1 MNDTTVRCQNA
12 SVTEPKR
19 EKGDREA
26 VDEVSR
32 KKQLL
37 IRQPMAATFS
47 RRRRLFILPLRRYA
61 VYVVPVVALLGRLA
75 LAVIVPSGVLKV
87 RIVVAN

>member
-32 KKQLL
+32 KKQIL
-37 IRQPMAATFS
+37 IRQPKAATFS
-47 RRRRLFILPLRRYA
+47 RRRRLFILTTSWVRRLRSPGCSLEGMMLKLKLQYF
-61 VYVVPVVALLGRLA
+61 GRL
-75 LAVIVPSGVLKV
+75 V
-87 RIVVAN
+87 

>member
-32 KKQLL
+32 KNQLL
-37 IRQPMAATFS
+37 IRQPAAATFS
-47 RRRRLFILPLRRYA
+47 RRRRLFLR
-61 VYVVPVVALLGRLA
+61 PFRLA
-75 LAVIVPSGVLKV
+75 KIDCYSGSLV
-87 RIVVAN
+87 

>member
-26 VDEVSR
+26 VDEVSLR
-32 KKQLL
+32 MTAFLL
-37 IRQPMAATFS
+37 HSACPCHPKCAMKHR
-47 RRRRLFILPLRRYA
+47 LRR
-61 VYVVPVVALLGRLA
+61 
-75 LAVIVPSGVLKV
+75 I
-87 RIVVAN
+87 

>member
-37 IRQPMAATFS
+37 IRQPTAATFS
-47 RRRRLFILPLRRYA
+47 HRRRLFATLRES
-61 VYVVPVVALLGRLA
+61 V
-75 LAVIVPSGVLKV
+75 SS
-87 RIVVAN
+87 